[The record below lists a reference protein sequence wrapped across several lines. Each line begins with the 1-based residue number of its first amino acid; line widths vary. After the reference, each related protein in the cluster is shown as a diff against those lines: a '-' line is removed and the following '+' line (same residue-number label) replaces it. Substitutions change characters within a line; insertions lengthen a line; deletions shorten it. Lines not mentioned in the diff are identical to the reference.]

1 MGEQKKRRVAG
12 SVRVPRHGYAFVT
25 VTARD
30 ANGFVHHY
38 DEVETPLGS
47 LHEAV
52 AIMQLKS
59 TAMDA
64 AHDAARQA

>member
-1 MGEQKKRRVAG
+1 
-12 SVRVPRHGYAFVT
+12 

-38 DEVETPLGS
+38 DEIETPLGS

-64 AHDAARQA
+64 AHDEARRA

>member
-1 MGEQKKRRVAG
+1 MGEQKRRIAG

-38 DEVETPLGS
+38 DEIETPLGS

-52 AIMQLKS
+52 AVMQLKS
-59 TAMDA
+59 TAMEAD
-64 AHDAARQA
+64 HDAVRRA

>member
-1 MGEQKKRRVAG
+1 MAGHKRRTA
-12 SVRVPRHGYAFVT
+12 STVRVPRHGYAFVT

-38 DEVETPLGS
+38 DEIETPLGS

-64 AHDAARQA
+64 AHDASRTA

>member
-1 MGEQKKRRVAG
+1 MGDRKVRSKG
-12 SVRVPRHGYAFVT
+12 VRVPRHGHAFVT

-38 DEVETPLGS
+38 DEIEAPIGA

-52 AIMQLKS
+52 AILQLKS

-64 AHDAARQA
+64 AHHDARTA

>member
-1 MGEQKKRRVAG
+1 MGEQKRRTAG
-12 SVRVPRHGYAFVT
+12 RPAVPRHGYAFVT

-30 ANGFVHHY
+30 ANGFVHHF
-38 DEVETPLGS
+38 DQIETPLGA

-64 AHDAARQA
+64 AHDEARQA

>member
-1 MGEQKKRRVAG
+1 MGERKQSKQG
-12 SVRVPRHGYAFVT
+12 GVRVPRHGYALVT
-25 VTARD
+25 ITARD

-38 DEVETPLGS
+38 DEVETSVGA

-59 TAMDA
+59 TAMEA
-64 AHDAARQA
+64 AHDEARRA

>member
-1 MGEQKKRRVAG
+1 MGEQKRRGANK
-12 SVRVPRHGYAFVT
+12 VRVPRHGYAFVT

-38 DEVETPLGS
+38 DEIETPLGS

-52 AIMQLKS
+52 AVMQLKS

-64 AHDAARQA
+64 AHDAARRA

>member
-1 MGEQKKRRVAG
+1 MGEQKRRGANIA
-12 SVRVPRHGYAFVT
+12 RVPRHGYAFVT

-38 DEVETPLGS
+38 DEIETPLGS

-64 AHDAARQA
+64 AHDAARRA